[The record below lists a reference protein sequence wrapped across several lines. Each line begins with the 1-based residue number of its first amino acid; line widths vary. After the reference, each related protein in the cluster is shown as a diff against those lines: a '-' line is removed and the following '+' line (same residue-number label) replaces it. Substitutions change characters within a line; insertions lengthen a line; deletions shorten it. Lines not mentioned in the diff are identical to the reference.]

1 MDPGI
6 VPLSCRST
14 GSYALLLLLL
24 VVVVVVILQVE
35 RAQVCLLEM
44 VAGQQCLAHSYQK

>member
-14 GSYALLLLLL
+14 GSDAPLLLL
-24 VVVVVVILQVE
+24 VVVVVILQAE

-44 VAGQQCLAHSYQK
+44 VAGQQSLAHSCQK